1 MMKIPRGASGA
12 RDSRLRPRDP
22 SSRHSPLGRE
32 PRSTAHSSTFG
43 REWSDVGEAAAG
55 QDILGRNDRQQRGL
69 TAEVESNNI
78 VITVQHTIHITI
90 RAVGNSKGVVLPKP
104 VLAQAGLADAASVE
118 MTVENGAII
127 LRRPAT
133 PARVG
138 WAEAAERIAGHGDD
152 ALVMGEFGNEDD
164 AGLSW

>member
-1 MMKIPRGASGA
+1 MSV
-12 RDSRLRPRDP
+12 
-22 SSRHSPLGRE
+22 E
-32 PRSTAHSSTFG
+32 
-43 REWSDVGEAAAG
+43 EAAG
-55 QDILGRNDRQQRGL
+55 EDIGGRNERQQRSS
-69 TAEVESNNI
+69 TAEVGRNNI
-78 VITVQHTIHITI
+78 VITVQHAIHITI
-90 RAVGNSKGVVLPKP
+90 RAVGNSKGIVLPKH
-104 VLAQAGLADAASVE
+104 VLAQAGLSDAASVE

-133 PARVG
+133 PVRVG